1 VPGAACFIVR
11 YLGQNCSDCLRRL
24 AQPASRVLGGAY
36 QTEANMHQFVRSQ
49 NVTRHR
55 HTRDG
60 RIFQLETE
68 IAVLRATIDRLNE
81 ARPKT
86 SRAKKDYILKENAT
100 WTVGI
105 TERQDGSFTSVWS
118 QLKPAFTRAEIEAAD
133 RKENIIQASRD
144 LGRDLF
150 GKRDDLGYVGC
161 GVNNINVYAYAS
173 EEKWKTKFITDWK
186 GYPVLWHYSVVT
198 QVVLPEA

>member
-1 VPGAACFIVR
+1 M
-11 YLGQNCSDCLRRL
+11 D
-24 AQPASRVLGGAY
+24 
-36 QTEANMHQFVRSQ
+36 QFVRSQ
-49 NVTRHR
+49 NVARYR

-81 ARPKT
+81 ARPKP
-86 SRAKKDYILKENAT
+86 SGAKKDYILKENAT

-161 GVNNINVYAYAS
+161 GVNNIDVYAYAS
-173 EEKWKTKFITDWK
+173 EETWKAKFLADWK

>member
-1 VPGAACFIVR
+1 
-11 YLGQNCSDCLRRL
+11 
-24 AQPASRVLGGAY
+24 LGGAY
-36 QTEANMHQFVRSQ
+36 QTEANMDQFVRSQ

-118 QLKPAFTRAEIEAAD
+118 QLKPAFSRAEIEAAD